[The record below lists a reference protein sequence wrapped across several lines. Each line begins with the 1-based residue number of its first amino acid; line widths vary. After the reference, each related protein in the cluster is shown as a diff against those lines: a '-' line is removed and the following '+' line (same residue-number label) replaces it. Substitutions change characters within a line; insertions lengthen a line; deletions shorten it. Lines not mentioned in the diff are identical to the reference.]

1 MVKKSKTACK
11 PGKSPVG
18 KNGRCVKTN
27 RCKVGKAPIGKN
39 GRCVKVRTLKVR
51 KSRRM
56 TPSPVKVVSPVK
68 TASPSP
74 AMDASTNLEHDDINM
89 IIEQYMDELDDPL
102 FFTNE
107 EIEKFVDISIK
118 KKLDRAAIRTA
129 LDDYSKDLGE
139 FA

>member
-11 PGKSPVG
+11 PGKSPIG

-27 RCKVGKAPIGKN
+27 RCKVGKVPAGKN
-39 GRCVKVRTLKVR
+39 GRCVKPKTIKVR
-51 KSRRM
+51 KSRRLS
-56 TPSPVKVVSPVK
+56 PSPVRRS
-68 TASPSP
+68 S
-74 AMDASTNLEHDDINM
+74 NLESDEISM

-107 EIEKFVDISIK
+107 EIEKFVDISYK

-129 LDDYSKDLGE
+129 LDDYSKGLGE